1 MEVTNNVMMLRQI
14 VSVDKA
20 NNGVNRA
27 NIYQQTKKNHDLWW
41 FDSIYINVVHSQHYS
56 FRLNDNFIRAIRT
69 EALTN

>member
-27 NIYQQTKKNHDLWW
+27 NIYQQTKKIITCGG
-41 FDSIYINVVHSQHYS
+41 SIPSI
-56 FRLNDNFIRAIRT
+56 
-69 EALTN
+69 